1 MMYEDPDAWHLLM
14 DKISDTV
21 ISYLNAQIKAG
32 AQAVQLFDSW
42 VGCMGPKEYEEFV
55 LPHSKKV
62 IDNVDKSVPFI
73 HFAAN
78 SSTLLPLIRKAGG
91 DVIGID
97 WRIDIGD
104 AWKTVGYDKA
114 VQGNLDPVLLHAPIP
129 AIRKKV
135 KEVLDSA
142 GKRPGH
148 IFNLGH
154 GILPTTPVDHVKA
167 LVEAV
172 HEFSRN

>member
-14 DKISDTV
+14 DKIADTV

-62 IDNVDKSVPFI
+62 IDNVDKSVPLI
-73 HFAAN
+73 HFAFN

-91 DVIGID
+91 DVLGIE
-97 WRIDIGD
+97 WRIDIGE
-104 AWKTVGYDKA
+104 AWKIVGY
-114 VQGNLDPVLLHAPIP
+114 
-129 AIRKKV
+129 
-135 KEVLDSA
+135 
-142 GKRPGH
+142 
-148 IFNLGH
+148 
-154 GILPTTPVDHVKA
+154 
-167 LVEAV
+167 
-172 HEFSRN
+172 